1 MGPLIRQIFYNATEN
16 AVLMSFSFTYLQV
29 TGEFTKSVIKTSF
42 FNETVLF
49 HVQQGIGLNSQYC
62 YFLFG
67 IYESSYIHKLTLLLP
82 IVEFLRQPLWGQVNF
97 PSKFPR
103 RVCNQCDS
111 KPAVTNILMRFF
123 HSVRYCQT
131 LLFNFPIIFL
141 DIYGSKQ
148 LRSCRFKQHKQF
160 LMGVSY
166 YNVRVISRYIETP

>member
-82 IVEFLRQPLWGQVNF
+82 IVEFLRQPLWG
-97 PSKFPR
+97 
-103 RVCNQCDS
+103 
-111 KPAVTNILMRFF
+111 
-123 HSVRYCQT
+123 
-131 LLFNFPIIFL
+131 
-141 DIYGSKQ
+141 
-148 LRSCRFKQHKQF
+148 
-160 LMGVSY
+160 
-166 YNVRVISRYIETP
+166 